1 MRLNCFILG
10 ILITLIPLYS
20 LGQDTLDIKC
30 YTKEELSII
39 ARSNLE
45 RINCEENYAILLK
58 TLTYKDSVLLM
69 QSNHISEL
77 TTHIKSQD
85 SILIYK
91 HNSLY
96 TCSEKLEKTKTNS
109 RRYTVTSIILLIGIL
124 CLL

>member
-1 MRLNCFILG
+1 M
-10 ILITLIPLYS
+10 
-20 LGQDTLDIKC
+20 GQDTLNIKC
-30 YTKEELSII
+30 YTKEELIII

-69 QSNHISEL
+69 QSDHISEL
-77 TTHIKSQD
+77 TTHIKNQD
-85 SILIYK
+85 SILIHK